1 MGLMGMARQVFLQLG
16 LAVVEQ
22 LELVWLLGLVI
33 MEEQLMLGV
42 LEELLVVPKEQA
54 MVLARQV
61 QLGLVVQQVELL
73 AKQLVLVEVMLERE
87 ELLFLEQELGELMVL
102 EVSLVLVDPLEHHQ
116 VMGYHRPYLEH
127 LLF

>member
-1 MGLMGMARQVFLQLG
+1 
-16 LAVVEQ
+16 
-22 LELVWLLGLVI
+22 
-33 MEEQLMLGV
+33 MLGV

-61 QLGLVVQQVELL
+61 QVQLGLVGLQVELL

-87 ELLFLEQELGELMVL
+87 ELLSLEQELGELMVL
-102 EVSLVLVDPLEHHQ
+102 EVSLELVGPLEHHQ

>member
-33 MEEQLMLGV
+33 MEEQLMLG
-42 LEELLVVPKEQA
+42 ELLVVPKEQA
-54 MVLARQV
+54 MVLARQVQV

>member
-33 MEEQLMLGV
+33 MEEQLMLG
-42 LEELLVVPKEQA
+42 ELLVVPKEQA

-87 ELLFLEQELGELMVL
+87 ELLSLEQELGELMEL
-102 EVSLVLVDPLEHHQ
+102 EVSLELVGPLEHHQ

>member
-33 MEEQLMLGV
+33 MEEQLMLG
-42 LEELLVVPKEQA
+42 ELLVVPKEQA